1 MTINVCMIMEYKYLL
16 DGLIF
21 FFLLSKVIDS
31 LQILGG
37 NPEKVF
43 GRDFEMED
51 ELVSKITP
59 DSVYA
64 LRKQYMVCTAHLIL
78 LSPIL

>member
-1 MTINVCMIMEYKYLL
+1 MYDHKVFTRWIKKK
-16 DGLIF
+16 
-21 FFLLSKVIDS
+21 FLLSKVIDS
-31 LQILGG
+31 LQILGS
-37 NPEKVF
+37 NPEELQKML

-51 ELVSKITP
+51 ELVSKITQ

-64 LRKQYMVCTAHLIL
+64 LRKKYMVCTSHLIL